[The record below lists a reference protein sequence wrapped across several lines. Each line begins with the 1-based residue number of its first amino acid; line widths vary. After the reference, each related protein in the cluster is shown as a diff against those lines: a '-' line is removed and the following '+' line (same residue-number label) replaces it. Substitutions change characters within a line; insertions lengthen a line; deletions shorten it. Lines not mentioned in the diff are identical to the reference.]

1 MPGFAPVNS
10 GVIELEPLDLISLKD
25 QAPTTVPP
33 ICALAPV
40 DIIGNSKHAA
50 IEHRVRNVTALVLF
64 GDIVNHN
71 KNRFNMNHITLPKE
85 QLVPPKEQVRAQLLI
100 ELLV

>member
-1 MPGFAPVNS
+1 MPGFAPVKS
-10 GVIELEPLDLISLKD
+10 GAIELEPLDLISPKD

-33 ICALAPV
+33 ICALTLL
-40 DIIGNSKHAA
+40 DISGDSKHAA
-50 IEHRVRNVTALVLF
+50 IEHRVRNVTTLVLF
-64 GDIVNHN
+64 GDIANHN

-85 QLVPPKEQVRAQLLI
+85 QLVPPKEQVKAQLRI